1 MSLQMPSSELEQ
13 RRQLNDQALSDVATG
28 GVTEMAGNPVQLA
41 GKIPSSVVDQLL
53 SIFKG
58 PVAKNTPEG
67 TVDVKPRV
75 PAEGGLVPDDAR
87 YRDTQ
92 KSSATGTLSDE
103 GLDKFEAQ
111 GQQATDLSPSGQ
123 RMAEALDAADEEA
136 LTPDEELQT
145 IVTASQRGVTA
156 DNQGFNLTEDSSG
169 LATESQADEVL
180 EVATIAEGY
189 LRSMKDGAPFN
200 WDKIRTTDDVKGLIQ
215 AVSDSL
221 PEAETAA
228 TRGVVSNV
236 DTVEAATGQLADAL
250 GMTGSLKR
258 KLLKRQRGEGFI
270 NAEEAVAARMLL
282 ADSAKALA
290 KLAADV
296 QAGVG
301 GDRTMLLFRRQ
312 LAIHNGIQLQIKGAQ
327 AEAGRLL
334 QSFNIPVTDGMTPD
348 AAALMNM
355 DTIEASG
362 GAKSLKMAA
371 EGLLAAAANGE
382 AAFNK
387 AAQKGIMTKFR
398 QGMEHLYINGLLSG
412 PKTQFK
418 NLGGNLLF
426 MTMQVPE
433 EFIAGMIGT
442 VERGA
447 MRAVGAEI
455 DYTKQAYMSDVTAR
469 LTGYFMSF
477 NDALA
482 AAAIAVKTGMPGDAV
497 NKAEMNTYRS
507 AAGNGN
513 TAFGRAMSYLYTGTS
528 LPTRLLLGGDDL
540 FKVLSQNGELHAI
553 ANRQKK
559 AALAAGMSPAEA
571 EQERLMVLLSPRQFA
586 KELDIK
592 GRYDTLMTDLGEF
605 GKASS
610 ALQNTWF
617 GRYVLPFA
625 TAPTNDILRTLERTP
640 IGLAHPDI
648 YGADAGKRQIKL
660 ARLAFGGIAMSQIAM
675 YAGMG
680 HITGATPKDKKI
692 REKLPPGW
700 QPYSFVFR
708 GEGFPE
714 DMPLFDRYGNANGP
728 LEYVSYSGM
737 GPAAS
742 MIGITAGA
750 VQKMTLARNA
760 EERQSIAAAAV
771 FATTDYF
778 RELPMLQ
785 GVAEILTAL
794 ERGDANYITRGP
806 LGSMNLGVPVP
817 NPYSALTRTVER
829 IGDNTVTKT
838 GAPFDIYTVDDVRR
852 LTEDGT
858 LKPGPDGNFDWR
870 LVGLP
875 KGDAGDQFFQAV
887 HDGYLKMVATSVF
900 QDEEYAEIPRY
911 DTLGRL
917 VTDGPTYEEAPYLR
931 LWNAFS
937 PIVISGSEEQEPF
950 VKELVRLD
958 WPLPQ
963 PPKNYKGVV
972 LTEMQISNFMW
983 LAKGNREQV
992 PPNLEGMNLVPVR
1005 VRGKAGSQTFQASL
1019 ASLMNSREYRNST
1032 DKEKR
1037 SLFNQLD
1044 DEFMAAAWSRL
1055 TAIPGNERLGIAARQ
1070 IEGLKERGY
1079 R

>member
-1 MSLQMPSSELEQ
+1 MSPSELEQ
-13 RRQLNDQALSDVATG
+13 RRQLNEQAMSDVAAG
-28 GVTEMAGNPVQLA
+28 GVTEMAGDPVQLA
-41 GKIPSSVVDQLL
+41 GKIPSSVVEQLL

-75 PAEGGLVPDDAR
+75 PVEGGLVPDDAR

-92 KSSATGTLSDE
+92 KSSAKRTLSDE

-111 GQQATDLSPSGQ
+111 GRQATDLSPSGQ
-123 RMAEALDAADEEA
+123 RMAEALAAADEEA
-136 LTPDEELQT
+136 LTPDEELKT

-180 EVATIAEGY
+180 EAATIAEGY

-236 DTVEAATGQLADAL
+236 DTVEAASGQLADAL
-250 GMTGSLKR
+250 GMKR
-258 KLLKRQRGEGFI
+258 KLLKKQRGEGFI

-334 QSFNIPVTDGMTPD
+334 QSFNIPVTDGMTPN

-387 AAQKGIMTKFR
+387 AAQRGIMNKFR
-398 QGMEHLYINGLLSG
+398 RGMEHLYINGLLSG

-426 MTMQVPE
+426 MAMQVPE
-433 EFIAGMIGT
+433 EFIAGAYGSL
-442 VERGA
+442 ERTA
-447 MRAVGAEI
+447 MRVAGKEI
-455 DYTKQAYMSDVTAR
+455 DYTQQAYMSDVTAR
-469 LTGYFMSF
+469 MTGYFVSF

-482 AAAIAVKTGMPGDAV
+482 AAAQAIRTGQPGDAV
-497 NKAEMNTYRS
+497 NKAEINTYRS
-507 AAGNGN
+507 AGGTGN
-513 TAFGRAMSYLYTGTS
+513 TVFGRAMSYLYTGTS
-528 LPTRLLLGGDDL
+528 LPTRLLLGGDDF

-559 AALAAGMSPAEA
+559 AALAAGMSPADA

-586 KELDIK
+586 TELDIK
-592 GRYDTLMTDLGEF
+592 GRYDTLMTDLGKF
-605 GKASS
+605 GEASS

-617 GRYVLPFA
+617 GRYILPFA

-640 IGLAHPDI
+640 IGLAHPDL
-648 YGADAGKRQIKL
+648 YRGNAKKRQ
-660 ARLAFGGIAMSQIAM
+660 AQVGRLAFSGIFCSQLAM

-680 HITGATPKDKKI
+680 HITGATPRDKIK
-692 REKLPPGW
+692 REKLPPNW

-714 DMPLFDRYGNANGP
+714 DTPLFDRYGNPNGP
-728 LEYVSYSGM
+728 LDYVSYSGM
-737 GPAAS
+737 GPMAS
-742 MIGITAGA
+742 VIGIVAGA
-750 VQKMTLARNA
+750 TQKMALARTA
-760 EERQSIAAAAV
+760 KERNDWAGASVYAV
-771 FATTDYF
+771 RRYF
-778 RELPMLQ
+778 GELPMLQ
-785 GVAEILTAL
+785 GAADVITAL
-794 ERGDANYITRGP
+794 DRGDSDYITSGP

-817 NPYSALTRTVER
+817 NPFSALTRTVER
-829 IGDNTVTKT
+829 IGDNTITTV
-838 GAPFDIYTVDDVRR
+838 GAPHDVYTKDDVRR
-852 LTEDGT
+852 LTESGEMA
-858 LKPGPDGNFDWR
+858 PGIDGNFDWAR
-870 LVGLP
+870 VGQA
-875 KGDAGDQFFQAV
+875 KGIEGDVFHRDV
-887 HDGYLKMVATSVF
+887 HEMYLRMVATSMGH
-900 QDEEYAEIPRY
+900 DEQNAEIPIY

-917 VTDGPTYEEAPYLR
+917 VTDGPTFEQNPMLR
-931 LWNAFS
+931 MWNAFS
-937 PIVISGSEEQEPF
+937 PIVLSSSEEQEPF

-963 PPKNYKGVV
+963 PPDNYKGVE
-972 LTEMQISNFMW
+972 LTQMQISNFIW
-983 LAKGNREQV
+983 LAKGNRDQL
-992 PPNLEGMNLVPVR
+992 PANLENTNLVPVR

-1019 ASLMNSREYRNST
+1019 ASLINSREYRKST

-1037 SLFNQLD
+1037 NLIGQLND
-1044 DEFMAAAWSRL
+1044 DFMAAAWSRL
-1055 TAIPGNERLGIAARQ
+1055 TGIPGNERLGIAARQ
-1070 IEGLKERGY
+1070 IERLKEDGY

>member
-1 MSLQMPSSELEQ
+1 MPPSELEQ
-13 RRQLNDQALSDVATG
+13 RRQLNDQAMSDVATG
-28 GVTEMAGNPVQLA
+28 GVTEMAGDPVQLA

-180 EVATIAEGY
+180 EAATIAEGY

-250 GMTGSLKR
+250 GMKR
-258 KLLKRQRGEGFI
+258 KLLKKQRGEGFI

-348 AAALMNM
+348 AAALMNI
-355 DTIEASG
+355 DTLRASG
-362 GAKSLKMAA
+362 GAKTLRMAA
-371 EGLLAAAANGE
+371 SGLLEAAENGE

-387 AAQKGIMTKFR
+387 AAQRGIMSKFR

-418 NLGGNLLF
+418 NLAGNMLF
-426 MTMQVPE
+426 MAMQVPE
-433 EFIAGMIGT
+433 EFIAGAYGSL
-442 VERGA
+442 ERTA
-447 MRAVGAEI
+447 MRAAGKEI
-455 DYTKQAYMSDVTAR
+455 DYTQQAYMSDVTAR
-469 LTGYFMSF
+469 MTGYFVSF

-482 AAAIAVKTGMPGDAV
+482 AAAQAIKTGQPGDAV
-497 NKAEMNTYRS
+497 NKAEINAYRS
-507 AAGNGN
+507 AGGTGN
-513 TAFGRAMSYLYTGTS
+513 TVFGNAMSYLYTGTS

-571 EQERLMVLLSPRQFA
+571 EQERLMVLLSPRQYTT
-586 KELDIK
+586 ELDVK
-592 GRYDTLMTDLGEF
+592 GRYDTLMSDLGDF
-605 GKASS
+605 GKGMSS
-610 ALQNTWF
+610 IQNTWF
-617 GRYVLPFA
+617 GRYVIPFA

-640 IGLAHPDI
+640 IGLAHPDL
-648 YGADAGKRQIKL
+648 YRGNGKNRQ
-660 ARLAFGGIAMSQIAM
+660 AQVGRLAFSGMFCAQLAM

-680 HITGATPKDKKI
+680 HITGATPRDKIK
-692 REKLPPGW
+692 REKLPPNW

-714 DMPLFDRYGNANGP
+714 DTPLFDRYGNPNGP
-728 LEYVSYSGM
+728 LDYVSYSGM
-737 GPAAS
+737 GPMAS
-742 MIGITAGA
+742 VIGIVAGA
-750 VQKMTLARNA
+750 TQKMALARTA
-760 EERQSIAAAAV
+760 KERADWPGAAV
-771 FATTDYF
+771 YAVRKYF
-778 RELPMLQ
+778 GDLPMLQ
-785 GVAEILTAL
+785 GAADVITAL
-794 ERGDANYITRGP
+794 DRGDSDYITSGP
-806 LGSMNLGVPVP
+806 LGSMNLAPPVPVP
-817 NPYSALTRTVER
+817 SPFSALTRTVER
-829 IGDNTVTKT
+829 IGDNTITTV
-838 GAPFDIYTVDDVRR
+838 GAPFDVYTVDDVRR
-852 LTEDGT
+852 LTESGEMA
-858 LKPGPDGNFDWR
+858 PGVDGNFDWAR
-870 LVGLP
+870 VGQA
-875 KGDAGDQFFQAV
+875 KGIEGDVFHRNV
-887 HDGYLKMVATSVF
+887 HEMYLRMVATSMGH
-900 QDEEYAEIPRY
+900 DEQNAEIPIY
-911 DTLGRL
+911 DTLGRP
-917 VTDGPTYEEAPYLR
+917 VTDGPTFEQNPMLR
-931 LWNAFS
+931 MWNGFS
-937 PIVISGSEEQEPF
+937 PIVLSSSEEQEPF

-963 PPKNYKGVV
+963 PPDNYKGVE
-972 LTEMQISNFMW
+972 LTQMQKSNFIW
-983 LAKGNREQV
+983 LAKGNRDQL
-992 PPNLEGMNLVPVR
+992 PPNLEGTNLVPVR

-1019 ASLMNSREYRNST
+1019 ASLINSREYRKST

-1037 SLFNQLD
+1037 NLIGQLND
-1044 DEFMAAAWSRL
+1044 DFMAAAWSRL

-1070 IEGLKERGY
+1070 IQGLKERGY